1 MSKGVREQ
9 SARNEVIVRLAKKGT
24 SANDIAA
31 QFAISPA
38 RVRAIVKRDAQL
50 ERRRVKLKKKY
61 GGRPKIEKLPDEA
74 PIDVLVLCE
83 QRTVGWAARVRKLTR
98 TSLQL
103 RTLGDLRHTRDIEL
117 LTEPRIGVR
126 FLAEL
131 RTFCA
136 YRRPQKQAR
145 G

>member
-1 MSKGVREQ
+1 M
-9 SARNEVIVRLAKKGT
+9 IVRLAKKGM

-38 RVRAIVKRDAQL
+38 RVHAIVKRDAQL

-83 QRTVGWAARVRKLTR
+83 QRTVGWAARVRKTN
-98 TSLQL
+98 
-103 RTLGDLRHTRDIEL
+103 
-117 LTEPRIGVR
+117 
-126 FLAEL
+126 
-131 RTFCA
+131 
-136 YRRPQKQAR
+136 
-145 G
+145 

>member
-83 QRTVGWAARVRKLTR
+83 FSDAAWCNHIDPTALA
-98 TSLQL
+98 LL
-103 RTLGDLRHTRDIEL
+103 RCR
-117 LTEPRIGVR
+117 
-126 FLAEL
+126 
-131 RTFCA
+131 
-136 YRRPQKQAR
+136 
-145 G
+145 